1 MVILLSNSIKAKLK
15 MANLNNNNNFVTIE
29 DSISDFTGGK
39 VTSKNSF
46 NTAGIVWLAIGAL
59 LFVIQTFDKEDGA
72 LTMALIAMGLCA
84 VAYGAITLFVKKARY
99 TCNGKKMKLHK
110 FMFDAD
116 RYADVIR
123 LYEAGEFS
131 ELLDI
136 PRNSAAKMMIKI
148 LVDNDY
154 SVAYSQVYKFSS
166 QSYNFEP
173 STEIREHG
181 KAECQKIN
189 TLVISY

>member
-1 MVILLSNSIKAKLK
+1 
-15 MANLNNNNNFVTIE
+15 MANSNNNNNFVTIE
-29 DSISDFTGGK
+29 DGISNFTGGK
-39 VTSKNSF
+39 VTSKKTINPM
-46 NTAGIVWLAIGAL
+46 GIVWLAIGAL
-59 LFVIQTFDKEDGA
+59 MFVAQTFDKEDGA
-72 LTMALIAMGLCA
+72 LTMALFVMGLCA
-84 VAYGAITLFVKKARY
+84 VAYGAITLFVKKSRY
-99 TCNGKKMKLHK
+99 YCDGKSMKLHK

-131 ELLDI
+131 EMLDI

-148 LVDNDY
+148 LVANDY

-173 STEIREHG
+173 SAEIREHG
-181 KAECQKIN
+181 KAQCQKIN
-189 TLVISY
+189 TLVVSY